1 MIPITTIRDFLRKKT
16 LQYTRLQMPTSPEF
30 RSFIKM
36 SQSGER
42 SRDIIND
49 ANIKTV
55 SLKKYGLKSTG
66 KIQASQAFL
75 YGFSANNLKEST
87 FSYGCIKIGG
97 ALTFAE
103 LDQRESSKEGKKY
116 TKTIKNIGK
125 GDRYTLITYT
135 SLLETASSD
144 VVQIF
149 DNQNTCAAFL
159 YNVNLKKNQ
168 AIIKNI
174 IDFVIQG
181 ITLKKNFPLLS
192 GFQTDTFL
200 IRELPK

>member
-16 LQYTRLQMPTSPEF
+16 LQYTRLQIPISPEF
-30 RSFIKM
+30 RSFIKI

-66 KIQASQAFL
+66 KIEASKTFL

-97 ALTFAE
+97 SLTFAE
-103 LDQRESSKEGKKY
+103 LDQRESSKEEKKY
-116 TKTIKNIGK
+116 AKTIKKIGK
-125 GDRYTLITYT
+125 
-135 SLLETASSD
+135 
-144 VVQIF
+144 
-149 DNQNTCAAFL
+149 
-159 YNVNLKKNQ
+159 
-168 AIIKNI
+168 
-174 IDFVIQG
+174 
-181 ITLKKNFPLLS
+181 
-192 GFQTDTFL
+192 
-200 IRELPK
+200 